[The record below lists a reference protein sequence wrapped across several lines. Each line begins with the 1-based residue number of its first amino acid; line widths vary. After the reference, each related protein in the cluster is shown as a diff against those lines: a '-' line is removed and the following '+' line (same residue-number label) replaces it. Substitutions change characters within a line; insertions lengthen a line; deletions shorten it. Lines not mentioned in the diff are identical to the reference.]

1 MGERWENCGLWDDGR
16 AAGSILV
23 IDAGNRVKR
32 VIISLPI
39 SCVST
44 LLLNGSCRR
53 TTQPYDR
60 FGFKQTSRWQ
70 HNDQSGQVV
79 CGRPFPRSYKE
90 SSRFSRKDDPKGAK
104 NGIKKKKNFAIIS
117 LWDFCKT
124 LWCPEQDLNLH
135 SFRNTHLKRAR
146 LPIPPPGRP
155 CQPLTIETQSVC
167 NFVPRTRLE
176 LAPPYGDYPLKV
188 ACLPIPP
195 PGQRL
200 SFFFSKADAKVLTFF
215 DMTKKNSLF
224 LKNITQYIVYQ

>member
-79 CGRPFPRSYKE
+79 CGRPFPRSYKK
-90 SSRFSRKDDPKGAK
+90 SSMFSRKDDQKRVK
-104 NGIKKKKNFAIIS
+104 NG
-117 LWDFCKT
+117 
-124 LWCPEQDLNLH
+124 
-135 SFRNTHLKRAR
+135 
-146 LPIPPPGRP
+146 
-155 CQPLTIETQSVC
+155 
-167 NFVPRTRLE
+167 
-176 LAPPYGDYPLKV
+176 
-188 ACLPIPP
+188 
-195 PGQRL
+195 
-200 SFFFSKADAKVLTFF
+200 
-215 DMTKKNSLF
+215 TKKEKEFCNYLFMRLLQNSLVPGTGTPQAQ
-224 LKNITQYIVYQ
+224 LLISNYL